1 MKQQKGVAMYCPVCS
16 RGKIIIAAS
25 YQQAQNI
32 HLHPPSDADSAVCF
46 TKCRLCGNQIGV
58 SFQEAQKYQE
68 PIQIPLLKI
77 NCMC

>member
-1 MKQQKGVAMYCPVCS
+1 MKRNNGVAMYCPVCL

-32 HLHPPSDADSAVCF
+32 HLYPPSDSGNAVCF
-46 TKCRLCGNQIGV
+46 TKCRLCGNQIGL
-58 SFQEAQKYQE
+58 SFQEVQE
-68 PIQIPLLKI
+68 NQEEVQIPLLKI